1 MNATLLL
8 ISGANIVKNFIER
21 EKLLIIISEQNYLT
35 RIIHV
40 NSGNSSIR

>member
-21 EKLLIIISEQNYLT
+21 EKLLIIISEQNYL
-35 RIIHV
+35 
-40 NSGNSSIR
+40 SMLIRVIRQFDK